1 MEVVYISI
9 EQLEESRLDL
19 VFLLVLSYLARAS
32 VLEDNMF
39 GWETE
44 RLPDPATPGPMK
56 ANHHLSQSSFVGA
69 HKIDKCMRLSVSLS
83 ASSVFKSFELFGEHV
98 KRKTTQ

>member
-32 VLEDNMF
+32 VVEDNMF

-44 RLPDPATPGPMK
+44 RLPDPATPMK

-69 HKIDKCMRLSVSLS
+69 HKIDKSMRLSVSLS
-83 ASSVFKSFELFGEHV
+83 TSSVFKSFELFGEHV